1 MRINDVVQKVDLSKR
16 AVKYYEEQG
25 LLQIKK
31 DENGYRNYTENDV
44 KILKEISVYRKL
56 GISIADIRLLL
67 EKKDTQILEKI
78 LREKE
83 SELSDRKEELE
94 ALRSFIRSKD
104 VERAYQE
111 IDYSSVADA
120 ITDAVPG
127 FYGYYFMNHFLPYL
141 QIRIETPQQEEAYHN
156 IIRFWDTT
164 TIRIP
169 FMMRLSSWL
178 MYRLVPRP
186 ALKKNIKNMD
196 RMIATYLNP
205 TEAEYEKLKKQ
216 VQDGVKMKNNP
227 LYKYSP
233 VGFTQRKFMKE
244 LQNKGYNDIFI
255 PNMIALS
262 PKYREYHDALTS
274 LNNRICQELGLYYDT
289 DFHLVQR

>member
-1 MRINDVVQKVDLSKR
+1 
-16 AVKYYEEQG
+16 
-25 LLQIKK
+25 
-31 DENGYRNYTENDV
+31 
-44 KILKEISVYRKL
+44 
-56 GISIADIRLLL
+56 
-67 EKKDTQILEKI
+67 
-78 LREKE
+78 
-83 SELSDRKEELE
+83 
-94 ALRSFIRSKD
+94 
-104 VERAYQE
+104 
-111 IDYSSVADA
+111 
-120 ITDAVPG
+120 
-127 FYGYYFMNHFLPYL
+127 
-141 QIRIETPQQEEAYHN
+141 
-156 IIRFWDTT
+156 
-164 TIRIP
+164 
-169 FMMRLSSWL
+169 
-178 MYRLVPRP
+178 
-186 ALKKNIKNMD
+186 MD

-233 VGFTQRKFMKE
+233 AGFTQRKFMKE